1 MSTQTLIVPFSNTML
16 KTTKA
21 RTIGNNKQELT
32 MDKLLLIEDDM
43 PLAMAT
49 SFAIETEGFKVT
61 HVTTLKDAGAK
72 LNSDS
77 FSLVLLDANLPD
89 GDGYTFCKSIREQ
102 GFTLPVIFLTAL
114 DQEVNVIQGLEV
126 GADDYVT
133 KPFRVRELISRIKAN
148 IRRSQVNSSSGEV
161 IVFGA
166 FRIDLAGH
174 KVTKEGEN
182 INLTPS
188 EFRLFTTLLK
198 NKNQTLT
205 RSALLEQLWDIDGDF
220 VDDNT
225 LSVYVKRLREKLGG
239 DKDYIQTVR
248 GVGYMI
254 SDKQAD

>member
-1 MSTQTLIVPFSNTML
+1 
-16 KTTKA
+16 
-21 RTIGNNKQELT
+21 

-49 SFAIETEGFKVT
+49 SFAIETEGFQIT
-61 HVTTLKDAGAK
+61 HVATLKDAK
-72 LNSDS
+72 EQLNKEE
-77 FSLVLLDANLPD
+77 FSLVLLDVNLPD
-89 GDGYTFCKSIREQ
+89 GDGYTFCKEMRADGYTFPI
-102 GFTLPVIFLTAL
+102 IFLTAL

-148 IRRSQVNSSSGEV
+148 IRRSQVNQVSGD
-161 IVFGA
+161 IMVFGA

-174 KVTKEGEN
+174 KVTKDGE
-182 INLTPS
+182 ILNLTPS
-188 EFRLFTTLLK
+188 EFRLFTTLIK

-225 LSVYVKRLREKLGG
+225 LSVYVKRLREKLGN
-239 DKDYIQTVR
+239 DKDYISTVR

-254 SDKQAD
+254 SEK

>member
-1 MSTQTLIVPFSNTML
+1 
-16 KTTKA
+16 
-21 RTIGNNKQELT
+21 

-49 SFAIETEGFKVT
+49 SFAIETEGFQVT
-61 HVTTLKDAGAK
+61 HVATLKDAK
-72 LNSDS
+72 EQLNKGE
-77 FSLVLLDANLPD
+77 FSLVLLDVNLPD
-89 GDGYTFCKSIREQ
+89 GDGYTFCKNVRAEGYTFPI
-102 GFTLPVIFLTAL
+102 IFLTAL

-126 GADDYVT
+126 GGDDYVT

-148 IRRSQVNSSSGEV
+148 IRRNQVNNTNGEV
-161 IVFGA
+161 MTFGA

-174 KVTKEGEN
+174 KVTKDGAI

-188 EFRLFTTLLK
+188 EFRLFTTLIK

-225 LSVYVKRLREKLGG
+225 LSVYIKRLREKLGNE
-239 DKDYIQTVR
+239 KDYISTIR
-248 GVGYMI
+248 GVGYLI
-254 SDKQAD
+254 SDK

>member
-1 MSTQTLIVPFSNTML
+1 
-16 KTTKA
+16 
-21 RTIGNNKQELT
+21 

-49 SFAIETEGFKVT
+49 SFAIETEGFQVT
-61 HVTTLKDAGAK
+61 HVATLKDAK
-72 LNSDS
+72 EQLNKGE
-77 FSLVLLDANLPD
+77 FSLVLLDVNLPD
-89 GDGYTFCKSIREQ
+89 GDGYTFCKNVRAEGYTFPI
-102 GFTLPVIFLTAL
+102 IFLTAL

-126 GADDYVT
+126 GGDDYVT

-148 IRRSQVNSSSGEV
+148 IRRNQVNNTNGEV
-161 IVFGA
+161 MTFGA

-174 KVTKEGEN
+174 KVTKDGAI

-188 EFRLFTTLLK
+188 EFRLFTTLIK

-225 LSVYVKRLREKLGG
+225 LSVYIKRLREKLGNE
-239 DKDYIQTVR
+239 KDYISTIR

-254 SDKQAD
+254 SDK

>member
-1 MSTQTLIVPFSNTML
+1 M
-16 KTTKA
+16 
-21 RTIGNNKQELT
+21 
-32 MDKLLLIEDDM
+32 
-43 PLAMAT
+43 
-49 SFAIETEGFKVT
+49 T
-61 HVTTLKDAGAK
+61 HVTTLKEAGAK

-89 GDGYTFCKSIREQ
+89 GDGYTFCKDIREQ

-148 IRRSQVNSSSGEV
+148 IRRSQVNSSIGEV
-161 IVFGA
+161 MVFGA

-174 KVTKEGEN
+174 KITKDGEN

-225 LSVYVKRLREKLGG
+225 LSVYVKRLREKLGS

>member
-1 MSTQTLIVPFSNTML
+1 
-16 KTTKA
+16 
-21 RTIGNNKQELT
+21 

-61 HVTTLKDAGAK
+61 HVATLKEAK
-72 LNSDS
+72 EQLNKEEY
-77 FSLVLLDANLPD
+77 SLVLLDVNLPD
-89 GDGYTFCKSIREQ
+89 GDGYTFCKEIRAR
-102 GFTLPVIFLTAL
+102 GYTFPIIFLTAL
-114 DQEVNVIQGLEV
+114 DQEVNVIQGLDV
-126 GADDYVT
+126 GGDDYVT

-148 IRRSQVNSSSGEV
+148 IRRSQVNNSSGDV
-161 IVFGA
+161 LSFGA

-174 KVTKEGEN
+174 KVTKDGEV

-188 EFRLFTTLLK
+188 EFRLFTTLVK

-205 RSALLEQLWDIDGDF
+205 RGALLEQLWDIDGDF

-225 LSVYVKRLREKLGG
+225 LSVYIKRLREKLGN
-239 DKDYIQTVR
+239 DKDYISTIR

-254 SDKQAD
+254 SDK

>member
-1 MSTQTLIVPFSNTML
+1 
-16 KTTKA
+16 
-21 RTIGNNKQELT
+21 

-49 SFAIETEGFKVT
+49 SFAIETEGYQVT
-61 HVTTLKDAGAK
+61 HVATLKEAK
-72 LNSDS
+72 EQLNKEA
-77 FSLVLLDANLPD
+77 FALVLLDANLPD
-89 GDGYTFCKSIREQ
+89 GDGYTFCRNVRSQ
-102 GFTLPVIFLTAL
+102 GFTAPIIFLTAL

-148 IRRSQVNSSSGEV
+148 IRRSQVNSTSGEV
-161 IVFGA
+161 MTFGA

-174 KVTKEGEN
+174 KVTKNGEI

-188 EFRLFTTLLK
+188 EFRLFTTLVK

-205 RSALLEQLWDIDGDF
+205 RTALLEQLWDIDGDF

-225 LSVYVKRLREKLGG
+225 LSVYVKRLREKLGN
-239 DKDYIQTVR
+239 DKEYISTIR

-254 SDKQAD
+254 SDK

>member
-1 MSTQTLIVPFSNTML
+1 
-16 KTTKA
+16 
-21 RTIGNNKQELT
+21 

-49 SFAIETEGFKVT
+49 SFALETEGYQVT
-61 HVTTLKDAGAK
+61 HVSTLEDANRQ
-72 LNSDS
+72 LNNEE
-77 FSLVLLDANLPD
+77 FSLVLLDVNLPD
-89 GDGYTFCKSIREQ
+89 GDGYTFCRRIRAD
-102 GFTLPVIFLTAL
+102 GFTLPIIFLTAL
-114 DQEVNVIQGLEV
+114 DEEVNVVQGLEV
-126 GADDYVT
+126 GGDDYVT

-148 IRRSQVNSSSGEV
+148 IRRSQVNTAAGEV
-161 IVFGA
+161 MVFGA

-174 KVTKEGEN
+174 KVTKDGEV

-188 EFRLFTTLLK
+188 EFRLFTTLVK

-225 LSVYVKRLREKLGG
+225 LSVYVKRLREKLGNE
-239 DKDYIQTVR
+239 KNYISTIR

-254 SDKQAD
+254 SDK